1 MPKLITSC
9 WIMQVQAYIHAET
22 VPHIAQQVVQV
33 LLVDTTLLSLPAVR
47 AEKSIRI
54 QAQWWKLQGPS

>member
-1 MPKLITSC
+1 
-9 WIMQVQAYIHAET
+9 MQVQAYIHAET